1 MAEQAGQALRGL
13 LHRLPRLPRQL
24 RRRIRGRL
32 QGPLRGP
39 LRGRL
44 RGRPR
49 GRARPRSL
57 RRTLGTASGTLSAL
71 LCAVALGGAA
81 LGVAPAQRPG
91 AQFGAGFGS
100 GVGVSLGSGVGGG
113 VGSSGARS
121 AADGVPVSSDS
132 LGRGADQ
139 AVPATRAPLPR
150 STPLQLMIPSIGLS
164 APLLG
169 LGTDSR
175 GNPEV
180 PPFSQPRTAGW
191 IRDTVT
197 PGEAGTAVLVGHV
210 DTRTGPAVL
219 WNLSAVKPGALVE
232 VARLDGSTARFTV
245 DRLRTYPKDGF
256 PNALVYGASAD
267 PQLRIITCGGGYD
280 RARQEYSGNVVLF
293 AHLTGAG

>member
-1 MAEQAGQALRGL
+1 MAEQAGEAGQALRGL
-13 LHRLPRLPRQL
+13 LHRLPRLSRRL
-24 RRRIRGRL
+24 RRRIRSR
-32 QGPLRGP
+32 

-44 RGRPR
+44 PGRPR
-49 GRARPRSL
+49 GRARPRTL

-91 AQFGAGFGS
+91 AQFGAQFGALSGS
-100 GVGVSLGSGVGGG
+100 GYG
-113 VGSSGARS
+113 SGARS
-121 AADGVPVSSDS
+121 AADGAPVSSDA
-132 LGRGADQ
+132 LGREAGP
-139 AVPATRAPLPR
+139 AVPASRAPLPR

-256 PNALVYGASAD
+256 PDALVYGASAD
-267 PQLRIITCGGGYD
+267 AQLRIITCGGGYD
-280 RARQEYSGNVVLF
+280 RARQEYGGNVVLF

>member
-13 LHRLPRLPRQL
+13 LHRLPRQL
-24 RRRIRGRL
+24 RRRLRARL
-32 QGPLRGP
+32 RGPLRGP

-91 AQFGAGFGS
+91 VQFGVLAGT
-100 GVGVSLGSGVGGG
+100 SLGSGS
-113 VGSSGARS
+113 GSAPGARS
-121 AADGVPVSSDS
+121 AADGAPVSSDS
-132 LGRGADQ
+132 LGRGADP

-191 IRDTVT
+191 IRDSVT
-197 PGEAGTAVLVGHV
+197 PGEAGTALLVGHV

-256 PNALVYGASAD
+256 PDALVYGASAD
-267 PQLRIITCGGGYD
+267 AQLRIITCGGGYD

>member
-1 MAEQAGQALRGL
+1 MAEQVGEAGQAGQALRGL
-13 LHRLPRLPRQL
+13 LHRLPRQL

-32 QGPLRGP
+32 RGRLQGP

-44 RGRPR
+44 PGRPR

-91 AQFGAGFGS
+91 AQFGALSDSSYG
-100 GVGVSLGSGVGGG
+100 
-113 VGSSGARS
+113 SGARS

-132 LGRGADQ
+132 LGRGADP
-139 AVPATRAPLPR
+139 AVPASRAPLPR

-197 PGEAGTAVLVGHV
+197 PGEVGTAVLVGHV

-219 WNLSAVKPGALVE
+219 WNLSAVRPGALVE

-256 PNALVYGASAD
+256 PSALVYGGSAD
-267 PQLRIITCGGGYD
+267 AQLRIITCGGGYD
-280 RARQEYSGNVVLF
+280 RARQEYGGNVVLF